1 LDSLKEIFERRVEKG
16 PLSFIKFPDDTVV
29 SFCSLSLNEFKII
42 SLMRDRF
49 SLSNKDIFDIL
60 YEHCVPEEDK
70 PISLDNME
78 AGISEVVGLAIWNQ
92 SNPLMDLAEKLEAKR
107 NSYDDDIIDT
117 ITTHIIAAFPAYK
130 IDELER
136 LPIDSIL
143 SLLVKAEK
151 CLAIKNPEYK
161 RIEFANKGETKRAS
175 IDFDKEN
182 KIIRG

>member
-1 LDSLKEIFERRVEKG
+1 MNSLKEIFERRVEKG

-29 SFCSLSLNEFKII
+29 SFCALSLNEFRII
-42 SLMRDRF
+42 NLMRERF
-49 SLSNKDIFDIL
+49 SLSNKDVFDIL
-60 YEHCVPEEDK
+60 YEYCVPEEDK
-70 PISLDNME
+70 PLSLDNLE
-78 AGISEVVGLAIWNQ
+78 AGVSETVGLAIWNQ
-92 SNPLMDLAEKLEAKR
+92 SNPLMDITEKLAMKR
-107 NSYDDDIIDT
+107 ATYGDEVLDTVLVVIIT
-117 ITTHIIAAFPAYK
+117 AFPAYK

-151 CLAIKNPEYK
+151 SLAIKNPDYK
-161 RIEFANKGETKRAS
+161 PIEFTVKGEAKRAT